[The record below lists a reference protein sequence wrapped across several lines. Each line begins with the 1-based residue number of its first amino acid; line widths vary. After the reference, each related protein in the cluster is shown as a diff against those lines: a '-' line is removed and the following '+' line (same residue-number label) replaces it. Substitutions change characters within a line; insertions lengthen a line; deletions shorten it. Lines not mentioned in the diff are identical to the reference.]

1 MGRIEVRDF
10 DGDFEAL
17 EAMGREAWFEEYGEG
32 SWPDLYQPAMARYLC
47 EDIQDPR
54 FLVAAYDGGKLVA
67 FLANL
72 PRTYRLN
79 GQCYRGVVSDML
91 AVRPGYSGAGV
102 YVIGE
107 SIRRNRDFDG
117 DFALLTLEKNHRC
130 ARMLRRQKLPA
141 SKFCTLKTMVLL
153 GHGIDFPK
161 IVESERMSD
170 WMARISRGVGACRPI
185 AAPAVAGV
193 ARPYQPEDLPQA
205 LALAAGRSDRNRL
218 LRVHNERTLAHQ
230 LHTENISFT
239 IVYERAGALR
249 GFANVILRDVV
260 SPRGSVRWAWLEFLC
275 WDDCNTRE
283 KRALLAAIRQA
294 CEPLGCIGILTWHA
308 GIRASWPFLRAGFIP
323 YPRLVDIMA
332 WILNPQVSLHGIE
345 EVSEQVI

>member
-10 DGDFEAL
+10 DGDFDAL
-17 EAMGREAWFEEYGEG
+17 EAMGCEAWFEEYGENT
-32 SWPDLYQPAMARYLC
+32 WPNLYQPAMARYLC
-47 EDIQDPR
+47 ADLPDPR
-54 FLVAAYDGGKLVA
+54 CLVAAYDEGKLVA

-79 GQCYRGVVSDML
+79 GRRYRGAVSDML

-141 SKFCTLKTMVLL
+141 SRFCTLKTMILL
-153 GHGIDFPK
+153 GHGIDLPK
-161 IVESERMSD
+161 IAESERMSP
-170 WMARISRGVGACRPI
+170 WLAKICQGVGACRPI

-193 ARPYQPEDLPQA
+193 VRAYQPDDLPHA
-205 LALAAGRSDRNRL
+205 LALTAGRSDRNRL
-218 LRVHNERTLAHQ
+218 LRVYNQSSLARQ
-230 LHTENISFT
+230 LHTEDISFT
-239 IVYERAGALR
+239 IVYERAGTLR

-260 SPRGSVRWAWLEFLC
+260 SPRGRDRWAWLEFLC
-275 WDDCNTRE
+275 WDDCSTGE
-283 KRALLAAIRQA
+283 KRALLAGVRQA
-294 CEPLGCIGILTWHA
+294 CEARGCIGILTWHA
-308 GIRASWPFLRAGFIP
+308 GIRASLPFLRAGFIP

-332 WILNPQVSLHGIE
+332 WILNPQVSLSGIE
-345 EVSEQVI
+345 EVSEQVV